1 MSRVNP
7 RLCLIAWA
15 RRASIF
21 ARECSAYIRTAVSL
35 VPQVSRGKP
44 NRSYTP
50 PDQIS
55 ELSLKSHSQQ
65 PECSAPVCPVVC
77 GRTASTAA
85 AFRTA
90 PSSNLF
96 GCSIR
101 GQLCWSGSGPKRFP
115 RRQKTRLK
123 HDWRATRLP
132 REIRCCLSWF
142 ASESRGTLSVSG
154 ERSVQEEHH
163 ECPLSTHCGRS
174 GELRFIADGN

>member
-77 GRTASTAA
+77 RRTASTAA

-115 RRQKTRLK
+115 RRQKPGSNMTGVQLGYPGRFGAAYRGSRQKAEELCPF
-123 HDWRATRLP
+123 RA
-132 REIRCCLSWF
+132 SA
-142 ASESRGTLSVSG
+142 ASKKSITSV
-154 ERSVQEEHH
+154 
-163 ECPLSTHCGRS
+163 
-174 GELRFIADGN
+174 RFPPIADVRASCDS